1 MKPKRLSALL
11 LLLCILSALCAC
23 RNTPSSDGVG
33 ETTKGELQTAHVI
46 GIRPA
51 DTLGEGESFE
61 FPTETLE
68 TQPPEGVTVDSLAKF
83 FLDDTN
89 RNGKL
94 LPAPTETDESGNK
107 IYGNATDPARVPNTD
122 RSSLYGNVYRFRLT
136 VDRTTDAFCFQYDT
150 VEQKLAVVIPEVNI
164 PLLLI
169 FRLDGVTGEEITRMA
184 RDGDYVTATLI
195 HARNLPS
202 YEIKYL
208 YSSFS
213 GLTSEEIESI
223 PSARYL
229 VALSGVGGTSMY
241 GSYAHDAVTW
251 MGRMLS
257 TYGKEPS

>member
-1 MKPKRLSALL
+1 MKVKRLTTLL
-11 LLLCILSALCAC
+11 LLLCLVFCAC
-23 RNTPSSDGVG
+23 RSGQTS
-33 ETTKGELQTAHVI
+33 ETTADDLSLQTAHVI

-61 FPTETLE
+61 FPTDSPE

-94 LPAPTETDESGNK
+94 LPAPTETDESNR
-107 IYGNATDPARVPNTD
+107 IHGNATDPARVPNTD

-150 VEQKLAVVIPEVNI
+150 VEQKLAVVIPNVNI

-202 YEIKYL
+202 YETMYL
-208 YSSFS
+208 YSAFS

-229 VALSGVGGTSMY
+229 VALSGVGGTSVY